1 MLIGDCETVY
11 VRDAVVLGNALPVTS
26 GGLTDPAVSIVGLV
40 ADFQALLSF
49 IVCKY
54 VLGVLALWT
63 SNAAV
68 SDSIYVV
75 ILISIGYTLSLG
87 DACSKLIISEAFNIS
102 KMKSD
107 AFIITQTDLV
117 WRSILERVNLIF
129 VCSFGAGLHALI
141 LKLVKTKI

>member
-1 MLIGDCETVY
+1 MLIGDCKTAC
-11 VRDAVVLGNALPVTS
+11 VRDAAVFGNTLPVTS
-26 GGLTDPAVSIVGLV
+26 GGLTDPAVSVRGLV

-49 IVCKY
+49 IVSKY

-107 AFIITQTDLV
+107 AFIIAQTDVV
-117 WRSILERVNLIF
+117 WRSILKKVNLIL
-129 VCSFGAGLHALI
+129 VCSLGAGLHALI
-141 LKLVKTKI
+141 LKLVKTET